1 MYDRHFKYFWEG
13 SMKSI
18 IDFFDSVVE
27 IHVQKVIFFIIP
39 FLIFPFCLHAMSLS
53 DVYRQA
59 VENDPTFQSYQF
71 RTFVAQEGKRQ
82 ALAAMLPAVVGSAG
96 YVHQNQDIV
105 SSDNEVY
112 SSGSSDYGTT
122 TYGVTLTQPLFDW
135 AAYLGW
141 KQAEVVRLRSEV
153 EYLLAGQELITRVAD
168 LYFQALTARDRL
180 DYAVVEQTAVEKH
193 FELAQSRLDMGLIPI
208 TDLHDAKAR
217 LATTEAQTIAARND
231 LSDALQALSEVTGG
245 DVADL
250 AGLGPNVSFTG
261 PEPAILDEWLG
272 SAMDGNPAIE
282 LARKA
287 VEAAELEVE
296 RRTAGHYPTLDLVGS
311 YDTEDTEDSL
321 FGGSSEV
328 QTFKIGVQ
336 FTMPIYQGGEV
347 SSRVRSAR
355 HEVSIARQE
364 LVKQTRSVDR
374 KTRSA
379 FLGVD
384 SALKRVDALAESV
397 RANRL
402 ALEAKQEG
410 FMSGLFTSLA
420 VLDAER
426 DLALVSIDHAQAR
439 YDYILNSLR
448 LRQAVG
454 TLAEADLAELE
465 NWLLK

>member
-1 MYDRHFKYFWEG
+1 MDI
-13 SMKSI
+13 M
-18 IDFFDSVVE
+18 
-27 IHVQKVIFFIIP
+27 
-39 FLIFPFCLHAMSLS
+39 
-53 DVYRQA
+53 DVYRLA
-59 VENDPTFQSYQF
+59 VQNDPTFQSYQF

-82 ALAAMLPAVVGSAG
+82 TLAAMLPEVVATAA
-96 YVHQNQDIV
+96 YVHQSQDIV

-122 TYGVTLTQPLFDW
+122 TYGVTLKQPLFDW

-168 LYFQALTARDRL
+168 LYFKALAARDRL
-180 DYAVVEQTAVEKH
+180 EYAIVEQTAVEKH
-193 FELAQSRLDMGLIPI
+193 FELAQSRLDMGLVPI

-217 LATTEAQTIAARND
+217 LAATEAQTIEARNN
-231 LSDALQALSEVTGG
+231 LADALQALSEVTGG
-245 DVADL
+245 DVEDL
-250 AGLGPNVSFTG
+250 MGLGPNVSFSG
-261 PEPAILDEWLG
+261 PEPAVLDDWLK
-272 SAMDGNPAIE
+272 SALEGNPAIE
-282 LARKA
+282 MGKRA
-287 VEAAELEVE
+287 VEAAELEVK
-296 RRTAGHYPTLDLVGS
+296 RRGAGHYPTLDLVGS
-311 YDTEDTEDSL
+311 YDDEDTEDSL

-328 QTFKIGVQ
+328 ETFKVGVQ
-336 FTMPIYQGGEV
+336 LTVPLYQGGEV

-364 LVKQTRSVDR
+364 LVRQTRSVDR

-384 SALKRVDALAESV
+384 SSLKRVDALAESV

-402 ALEAKQEG
+402 ALEAKQDG

-454 TLAEADLAELE
+454 TLAENDLAELE
-465 NWLLK
+465 NWLVK

>member
-1 MYDRHFKYFWEG
+1 MRFQIG
-13 SMKSI
+13 
-18 IDFFDSVVE
+18 FFDFKVE
-27 IHVQKVIFFIIP
+27 TRFRKICL
-39 FLIFPFCLHAMSLS
+39 LIFAFLQIPISANATNLM
-53 DVYRQA
+53 DVYKSA
-59 VENDPTFQSYQF
+59 LKNDPTFQSYQF
-71 RTFVAQEGKRQ
+71 RIFVAQEGKRQ
-82 ALAAMLPAVVGSAG
+82 ALAAMLPALVATAG

-112 SSGSSDYGTT
+112 ASGNSDYGTT
-122 TYGVTLTQPLFDW
+122 TYGVNLTQPLFDW

-168 LYFQALTARDRL
+168 LYFKALAARDRL
-180 DYAVVEQTAVEKH
+180 DYAVVEQAAVEKH

-217 LATTEAQTIAARND
+217 LAATEAQTITARND
-231 LSDALQALSEVTGG
+231 LADALQALNEVTGG

-250 AGLGPNVSFTG
+250 AGLGPNISFKG
-261 PEPAILDEWLG
+261 PEPAVLDEWLK
-272 SAMDGNPAIE
+272 SALDGNPAIE
-282 LARKA
+282 LGKRA

-311 YDTEDTEDSL
+311 YDNEDTEDSL

-328 QTFKIGVQ
+328 ETFKIGVQ

-384 SALKRVDALAESV
+384 SSLKRVDALAESV

-454 TLAEADLAELE
+454 TLAEADLTELE